1 MSYYYYINAENKK
14 DGPHDLVTIMRRIRS
29 GVILPETL
37 FSQGEDLVPAYNIE
51 DLSSFF
57 NYPVEDIRH
66 ELAAATKISILQT
79 LRKGWQFTTEHQS
92 MSVFAGGILLL
103 ASLFGILIYEM
114 LRNALSGFTASL
126 MLFLLL
132 QSCFLS
138 ISLRLYR
145 GQRTD
150 INFIEHTFSPLV
162 GKLAFISVLSAFIII
177 IGLAFFLVPGVVA
190 MLIVIWMPMLI
201 LDYDSSVGKTI
212 SAILSLFRKLDN
224 LSLAKLGLLILFY
237 IAGIA
242 LIFPI
247 PLIMPILAGGMCSIY
262 EELAAS

>member
-1 MSYYYYINAENKK
+1 MSYYYYINSENKK

-29 GVILPETL
+29 GAILPETL
-37 FSQGEDLVPAYNIE
+37 FYQGEDLVPAYNIE
-51 DLSSFF
+51 DISGLF
-57 NYPVEDIRH
+57 NHTVGDIRH
-66 ELAAATKISILQT
+66 ELATSVKISITQT
-79 LRKGWQFTTEHQS
+79 LRRGWQFTTEHQG

-103 ASLFGILIYEM
+103 ASLFGILVHEM
-114 LRNALSGFTASL
+114 LRNVLSGITASL

-132 QSCFLS
+132 QSCFLA

-145 GQRTD
+145 GQKTD
-150 INFIEHTFSPLV
+150 INFIEHSFSPLV

-177 IGLAFFLVPGVVA
+177 LGLALFLIPGVAA

-212 SAILSLFRKLDN
+212 SAILSLFKKLDN
-224 LSLAKLGLLILFY
+224 ISLIKLGSLILFY
-237 IAGIA
+237 IAGLV

-247 PLIMPILAGGMCSIY
+247 PLIMPILAGSMCSIY